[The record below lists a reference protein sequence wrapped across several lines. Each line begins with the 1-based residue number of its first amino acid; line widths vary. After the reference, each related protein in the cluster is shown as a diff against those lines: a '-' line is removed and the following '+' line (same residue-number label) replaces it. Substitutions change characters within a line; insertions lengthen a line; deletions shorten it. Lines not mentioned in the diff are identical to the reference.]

1 MHYRRVNIDGGK
13 HVLVCFETR
22 KYFEWIIKQLLNSAF
37 VSFENHADD
46 TQPHSV
52 IADYVPACLCFRGFA
67 LVGPFVVMI
76 YQMLKKDFLIF
87 FVIYLIFVIGF
98 SQGKWT
104 VCRIHLASSLIDKL
118 SNRTDSCFWDVLK
131 MTSLINW
138 TLSIVLFFLPL
149 LLRKFTTYRWY
160 WLRNFTC
167 VSIFMTYF
175 QQCSLSW
182 GVMKIARYKKIFL
195 RAGLLRG

>member
-1 MHYRRVNIDGGK
+1 MFLRVCVSGALLWLDRLWSWFIRC
-13 HVLVCFETR
+13 LR
-22 KYFEWIIKQLLNSAF
+22 KISWFSLSFTWFLSSDFHKVSGLF
-37 VSFENHADD
+37 VEFIRS
-46 TQPHSV
+46 
-52 IADYVPACLCFRGFA
+52 
-67 LVGPFVVMI
+67 
-76 YQMLKKDFLIF
+76 
-87 FVIYLIFVIGF
+87 
-98 SQGKWT
+98 
-104 VCRIHLASSLIDKL
+104 ASSLIDKL
-118 SNRTDSCFWDVLK
+118 SNRTDSCFLDLLK
-131 MTSLINW
+131 ITAFINW
-138 TLSIVLFFLPL
+138 TPSIVLFFLPL